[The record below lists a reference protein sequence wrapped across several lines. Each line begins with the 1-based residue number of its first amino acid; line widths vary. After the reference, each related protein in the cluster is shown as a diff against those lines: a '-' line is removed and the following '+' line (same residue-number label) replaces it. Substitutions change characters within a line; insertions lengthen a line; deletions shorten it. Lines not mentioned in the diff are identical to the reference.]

1 MASVRNCTGGLDS
14 SATRLSTVV
23 TAVSRLGED
32 VTVTSTPG
40 YSGTPLHRKLG
51 VEPGHRVLLRGAP
64 AGWDATVLD
73 PDATADVHRRAGR
86 EPYDVV
92 LLFCPD
98 VATMAAGL
106 SRAMAVT
113 TTPGRC
119 WVAWP
124 KKSSAAYVDL
134 TEDVVRAAAL
144 AVGWV
149 DVKVCAVDA
158 VWSGLCLVR
167 RKENR

>member
-1 MASVRNCTGGLDS
+1 MT
-14 SATRLSTVV
+14 
-23 TAVSRLGED
+23 
-32 VTVTSTPG
+32 TPPAG

-51 VEPGHRVLLRGAP
+51 VAPGHRVLTTGLP
-64 AGWDATVLD
+64 AGFDVTVLD
-73 PDATADVHRRAGR
+73 PDGAATVHRRAGSAG
-86 EPYDVV
+86 YDVV

-98 VATMAAGL
+98 QAALRAGL
-106 SRAMAVT
+106 PAAMDRTVT
-113 TTPGRC
+113 AGRC

-124 KKSSAAYVDL
+124 KKASRVPTDL

-167 RKENR
+167 RRENRPAPR

>member
-1 MASVRNCTGGLDS
+1 MTAGP
-14 SATRLSTVV
+14 SATPS
-23 TAVSRLGED
+23 AA
-32 VTVTSTPG
+32 G

-51 VEPGHRVLLRGAP
+51 VKPGHRVLVRGAP
-64 AGWDATVLD
+64 AGWDRTVLD
-73 PDATADVHRRAGR
+73 PDGAAELEDVAGDRAAG
-86 EPYDVV
+86 PGPFDLV

-98 VATMAAGL
+98 RATMADRLPA
-106 SRAMAVT
+106 AMALT

-124 KKSSAAYVDL
+124 KRASGVRTDL
-134 TEDVVRAAAL
+134 TEDPVRDAAL

-149 DVKVCAVDA
+149 DIKVCAIDA
-158 VWSGLCLVR
+158 TWSGLCLVR

>member
-1 MASVRNCTGGLDS
+1 M
-14 SATRLSTVV
+14 ST
-23 TAVSRLGED
+23 T
-32 VTVTSTPG
+32 TPPPAG

-51 VEPGHRVLLRGAP
+51 VKPGHQVLVWGP
-64 AGWDATVLD
+64 PPGWDVCVLD
-73 PDATADVHRRAGR
+73 PDRTAGVVTVGGHHLDATHDDVAG
-86 EPYDVV
+86 PFDLA

-98 VATMAAGL
+98 GATMAARL
-106 SRAMAVT
+106 PAAMART

-124 KKSSAAYVDL
+124 KRASGVPTDL
-134 TEDVVRAAAL
+134 TEDPVREAAL

>member
-1 MASVRNCTGGLDS
+1 MTS
-14 SATRLSTVV
+14 SRQPPPAPGPPP
-23 TAVSRLGED
+23 A
-32 VTVTSTPG
+32 G

-51 VEPGHRVLLRGAP
+51 VKPGHRVLVRDLP
-64 AGWDATVLD
+64 DGWPVGVLD
-73 PDATADVHRRAGR
+73 PDGTADVLLADPGDD
-86 EPYDVV
+86 PFDLV

-98 VATMAAGL
+98 RAAMVGGL
-106 SRAMAVT
+106 PGAMART

-124 KKSSAAYVDL
+124 KKSSALWVDL
-134 TEDVVRAAAL
+134 TEDHVRDAAL

-158 VWSGLCLVR
+158 TWSGLCLVR

>member
-1 MASVRNCTGGLDS
+1 MA
-14 SATRLSTVV
+14 A
-23 TAVSRLGED
+23 A
-32 VTVTSTPG
+32 G

-51 VEPGHRVLLRGAP
+51 VAAGHRVLVTGLP
-64 AGWDATVLD
+64 AGFDAAVLD
-73 PDATADVHRRAGR
+73 PDGTATVHRRASGTAG
-86 EPYDVV
+86 YDVI

-98 VATMAAGL
+98 SAAL
-106 SRAMAVT
+106 RAALPAAMERTVT
-113 TTPGRC
+113 AGRC

-124 KKSSAAYVDL
+124 KKASKVPTDL

-167 RKENR
+167 RRENRAR

>member
-1 MASVRNCTGGLDS
+1 MPTDAPR
-14 SATRLSTVV
+14 A
-23 TAVSRLGED
+23 A
-32 VTVTSTPG
+32 G

-51 VEPGHRVLLRGAP
+51 VAPGHRVLVGGLPDCFDP
-64 AGWDATVLD
+64 AVLD
-73 PDATADVHRRAGR
+73 PDRTATVHRRAGAGG
-86 EPYDVV
+86 YDVV

-98 VATMAAGL
+98 SAGL
-106 SRAMAVT
+106 RSRLPAAMDRTVT
-113 TTPGRC
+113 AGRC

-124 KKSSAAYVDL
+124 KKASGVPTDL

-158 VWSGLCLVR
+158 TWSGLCLVR
-167 RKENR
+167 RKENRAG